1 MRDSV
6 FSHVTNIQNDKESSA
21 SLITLFSDFYDT
33 TTRRF
38 VLNNNTSFSFC
49 AKEVADVLGLENIG
63 LSLSTSAAKRVPEF
77 VYDLMKECDL
87 GSSRKISTTTIKKL
101 LSQMDVNDEESKF

>member
-6 FSHVTNIQNDKESSA
+6 FSHVTNIQNDKESSS
-21 SLITLFSDFYDT
+21 SLIKLFSDFYDP

-63 LSLSTSAAKRVPEF
+63 LSLSTSAAKRVPEL